1 MFDWSIIKN
10 RCLKQLAGTLFTD
23 LFLFEERAS
32 SFTMPRPVDGVHDFF
47 HETTEHYTVEKTGS
61 RRNTRAGVCSASTK
75 SAPSTRCTA
84 TCCSSKSTLQRQ
96 RLVPVAKTGAGLSAL
111 KRAIIIKVSWRKRRP
126 RAKKPPRL
134 KGPALRVQI

>member
-23 LFLFEERAS
+23 LFLFKERAS

-47 HETTEHYTVEKTGS
+47 HETTEHYTVEKNGVVSKHSS
-61 RRNTRAGVCSASTK
+61 RRVQCLNKECPFDQVYRNVLK
-75 SAPSTRCTA
+75 F
-84 TCCSSKSTLQRQ
+84 TLRRQ